1 MEIDPEALSRPDSHA
16 LTSASQRQRDVNLR
30 KNHRPIQS
38 RDRQVRCGVATESDI
53 RDVSQKRQ
61 RSSTVV
67 SVALM
72 AVAILLADCD
82 GKRAADAPPAAVVTV
97 SKPLQKKITEWDEYT
112 GRFGAVATVEVRPRV
127 SGFIESIHFKDG
139 DIVKQ
144 NDLLFTIDQRPY
156 QFAVSQARADL
167 QRAQAK
173 LELADLD
180 YQRALPLLG
189 NQTMTQR
196 EFDTRRSTQ
205 KDAAASV
212 DSAEAILQ
220 QAQLNLEWTEV
231 RAPIA
236 GRISDRRVDAG
247 NLVVGGSGGASL
259 LTTIVSVDPI
269 YFIFDGSEAD
279 FLHYLRLAAAG
290 VRPSSRD
297 APNPVAV
304 RLSDEDD
311 FKHEGHMDFVDNA
324 ISIKTGTMRAR
335 AIFPNADGLLTPGF
349 FGRLRLFGGEHES
362 LLVPDSAI
370 ASDQS
375 NKIVYVIVDDGT
387 VGVKRVELG
396 PMVDG
401 LRAIRTGL
409 ESSDT
414 VVIEGLARVRPG
426 QKVRTES
433 RSIQAAVR

>member
-30 KNHRPIQS
+30 KNRRPIQS
-38 RDRQVRCGVATESDI
+38 RDRQVRRGVPTESDI
-53 RDVSQKRQ
+53 REVSQKRR
-61 RSSTVV
+61 RSETVV
-67 SVALM
+67 SAILM
-72 AVAILLADCD
+72 AVAVLLGGCD
-82 GKRAADAPPAAVVTV
+82 GKRTPDSPPAPLVTV
-97 SKPLQKKITEWDEYT
+97 SRPLQKRITEWDEYT
-112 GRFGAVATVEVRPRV
+112 GRFAAVATVEVRPRV

-167 QRAQAK
+167 RRAQAK

-212 DSAEAILQ
+212 ESADAILQ

-247 NLVVGGSGGASL
+247 NLVVGGSGGTTL
-259 LTTIVSVDPI
+259 LTTIVSVPSTSSSTAAKRTSCTI
-269 YFIFDGSEAD
+269 CGSQ
-279 FLHYLRLAAAG
+279 RLE
-290 VRPSSRD
+290 R
-297 APNPVAV
+297 
-304 RLSDEDD
+304 
-311 FKHEGHMDFVDNA
+311 
-324 ISIKTGTMRAR
+324 
-335 AIFPNADGLLTPGF
+335 
-349 FGRLRLFGGEHES
+349 
-362 LLVPDSAI
+362 
-370 ASDQS
+370 
-375 NKIVYVIVDDGT
+375 
-387 VGVKRVELG
+387 
-396 PMVDG
+396 G
-401 LRAIRTGL
+401 LRHVTHPIRSRCGCRTRMI
-409 ESSDT
+409 SST
-414 VVIEGLARVRPG
+414 KATWTSWITLSAQRPARCVPVLFCPTRM
-426 QKVRTES
+426 EC
-433 RSIQAAVR
+433 